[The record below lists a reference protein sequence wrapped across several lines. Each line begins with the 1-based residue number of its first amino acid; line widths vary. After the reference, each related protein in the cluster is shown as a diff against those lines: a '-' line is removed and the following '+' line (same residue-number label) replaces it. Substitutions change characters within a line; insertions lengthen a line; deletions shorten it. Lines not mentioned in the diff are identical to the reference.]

1 MDFNTKLAL
10 IAGLLS
16 LTFMLNMPFGYFR
29 GKTKRY
35 SFKWFLY
42 IHIPIPFIF
51 FARTMSHLDI
61 RYIPL
66 FVFAAII
73 GQVWGGKLEI

>member
-1 MDFNTKLAL
+1 MDFNAQLAL

-29 GKTKRY
+29 VKQKIFIQMVPVHTHPNT
-35 SFKWFLY
+35 FY
-42 IHIPIPFIF
+42 I